1 MVDFIALGTVVLGA
15 VVFGVRQE
23 GKINQQT
30 QRVDDLKELINERFD
45 GLATVTKNSKEDL
58 DRRLGRIERTLNGSL
73 VRE

>member
-1 MVDFIALGTVVLGA
+1 MVDVIALGGAIIGA

-45 GLATVTKNSKEDL
+45 GLAQVTLVSKEGL
-58 DRRLGRIERTLNGSL
+58 DRRLDRIEKSLNGHL
-73 VRE
+73 IKE

>member
-1 MVDFIALGTVVLGA
+1 MIDVIALGGAIIGA

-45 GLATVTKNSKEDL
+45 GLAQVTLVSKEGL
-58 DRRLGRIERTLNGSL
+58 DRRLDRIEKSLNGHL
-73 VRE
+73 IKE